1 MKNRII
7 IISLISLILL
17 VGCELRKNS
26 ITSTDFNKVLIDK
39 DYILTNVSKNFKDYE
54 NVNEAFIAQD
64 ETKTYQ
70 IEFYSFNTKD
80 NTNAKDYKTGSNNNE
95 TLFTSNAIKNINNNE
110 TNTVNSNTISNNNN
124 IILENELLTVK
135 LSNYYQ
141 YKKHKNNR
149 KINLIN
155 KNNLISLKPTH
166 SSSVSNIFKNSKIKN
181 LSFRLNKTTKNSNN
195 NNITNKENTNRNKLK
210 KENSFRI
217 KGPNFQKMIGR
228 QYLSKL
234 KYI

>member
-1 MKNRII
+1 MKHRII

-80 NTNAKDYKTGSNNNE
+80 NTNNFFNNNVKQ
-95 TLFTSNAIKNINNNE
+95 FKDNKNIEVSESEEGLNYKFYKQ
-110 TNTVNSNTISNNNN
+110 NTLSKYSVISCVDNTCLYANVPISKEEEINK
-124 IILENELLTVK
+124 ILEK
-135 LSNYYQ
+135 FNY
-141 YKKHKNNR
+141 
-149 KINLIN
+149 
-155 KNNLISLKPTH
+155 
-166 SSSVSNIFKNSKIKN
+166 
-181 LSFRLNKTTKNSNN
+181 
-195 NNITNKENTNRNKLK
+195 
-210 KENSFRI
+210 
-217 KGPNFQKMIGR
+217 
-228 QYLSKL
+228 
-234 KYI
+234 

>member
-64 ETKTYQ
+64 ENKTYQ

-80 NTNAKDYKTGSNNNE
+80 NTNNFFNNNVKQ
-95 TLFTSNAIKNINNNE
+95 FKDIKNIEVSESEEDINNNFYKQ
-110 TNTVNSNTISNNNN
+110 NKIS
-124 IILENELLTVK
+124 K
-135 LSNYYQ
+135 
-141 YKKHKNNR
+141 
-149 KINLIN
+149 
-155 KNNLISLKPTH
+155 
-166 SSSVSNIFKNSKIKN
+166 
-181 LSFRLNKTTKNSNN
+181 
-195 NNITNKENTNRNKLK
+195 
-210 KENSFRI
+210 
-217 KGPNFQKMIGR
+217 
-228 QYLSKL
+228 
-234 KYI
+234 